1 MEILQGLLDN
11 LTALLAAH
19 PLAGEWYMAFVRFLF
34 PALAVLILYRA
45 VRSLLRIPHTP
56 ENWGQLSLPNGTS
69 LPLTHWE
76 NILGRSKTADI
87 YLNYPSISRQHAALC
102 RGEDENWTLYD
113 LGSKGGTA
121 VNGEKVAS
129 SVPVKLGDTI
139 TLGGVPLIFL
149 PQTVAEREEQEA
161 KRRAERPAAIWP
173 SFLWLTVFQVLACLQ
188 LLVAAGTEAT
198 IAIPLAFLGL
208 TVLMWL
214 YYAALRATRCVGFE
228 METIAFFLS
237 TLSLSITASSA
248 QSSLFKQFLAILL
261 GLALFLVLGLFLR
274 DLSRVQKNRWLM
286 AAAAIGL
293 LGITLVIGNS
303 KYGAVNWISIGGMS
317 FQPSEIAKICYIFA
331 GAATLERL
339 FHKRNLT
346 LFIVLTG
353 VCIGLLGLMSD
364 FGTAAIFFVTFLVIA
379 YMRSGDFATLSLIC
393 GGAVF
398 GAGIILKF
406 KPYILSRFAS
416 WGHAWEAASTTGYQQ
431 TRTMSAAASGGLFG
445 NGADNG
451 WLKYVGASNTD
462 LVFGMVAEEL
472 GLIVAVLTVVCI
484 VTFSLFTI
492 KAAATSRSTFYTIA
506 ACSTST
512 MLVFQTVLN
521 VLGSVDLL
529 PLTGVTFPFLSC
541 GGSSMI
547 ACWALLAFIKA
558 GDNRQNSG
566 LAVRLPGRRD
576 EPIRS
581 GGGGDPMLEFDP
593 SVFDSPSVPPR
604 RSAPAIDIPLSK
616 PRRHSHVDD
625 VMADLGSIDF
635 AHLDTIGEDCGI
647 DVPLPGEERG
657 RKRRSSIDI
666 PVDDRKGAK
675 R

>member
-431 TRTMSAAASGGLFG
+431 TRTMSAAASGGLLG
-445 NGADNG
+445 MGAGNG
-451 WLKYVGASNTD
+451 WLHNVAAADTD
-462 LVFGMVAEEL
+462 LVFGMLCEEQ
-472 GLIVAVLTVVCI
+472 GLLMGMAVLFALVLFI
-484 VTFSLFTI
+484 LYARSDVTR
-492 KAAATSRSTFYTIA
+492 SRSTFYAIA
-506 ACSTST
+506 ACAVSG
-512 MLVFQTVLN
+512 MLLFQAALN
-521 VLGSVDLL
+521 VFGPTDVL
-529 PLTGVTFPFLSC
+529 PLTGVTLPFISA

-547 ACWALLAFIKA
+547 SVWGLLAFLKA
-558 GDNRQNSG
+558 SDERTY
-566 LAVRLPGRRD
+566 AARRAGRHPKGEAD
-576 EPIRS
+576 EDTIS
-581 GGGGDPMLEFDP
+581 FT
-593 SVFDSPSVPPR
+593 PPR
-604 RSAPAIDIPLSK
+604 YSPNDPPTPRPRVNTRAENTAPRSRGAYRVHISEENLS
-616 PRRHSHVDD
+616 PGQSRTRRKEGD
-625 VMADLGSIDF
+625 
-635 AHLDTIGEDCGI
+635 
-647 DVPLPGEERG
+647 
-657 RKRRSSIDI
+657 RR
-666 PVDDRKGAK
+666 
-675 R
+675 

>member
-1 MEILQGLLDN
+1 METLLMPVQTLLDG
-11 LTALLAAH
+11 LTGLLAAY

-45 VRSLLRIPHTP
+45 VRSLLQIPHTP
-56 ENWGQLSLPNGTS
+56 ENWGQLSLPNGTA

-121 VNGEKVAS
+121 VNGEQVETSA
-129 SVPVKLGDTI
+129 PVKLGDTI

-161 KRRAERPAAIWP
+161 RRRAERPAAIWP

-188 LLVAAGTEAT
+188 LIVAAGTGAT

-248 QSSLFKQFLAILL
+248 QGSLFKQFLAILL
-261 GLALFLVLGLFLR
+261 GLALFLTLGLFLR
-274 DLSRVQKNRWLM
+274 DLGRVQKNRWLM

-293 LGITLVIGNS
+293 LGITLLIGDAR
-303 KYGAVNWISIGGMS
+303 YGAVNWISIGGMS

-353 VCIGLLGLMSD
+353 LCIGLLGLMSD

-379 YMRSGDFATLSLIC
+379 YMRSGDFATL
-393 GGAVF
+393 
-398 GAGIILKF
+398 
-406 KPYILSRFAS
+406 
-416 WGHAWEAASTTGYQQ
+416 
-431 TRTMSAAASGGLFG
+431 
-445 NGADNG
+445 
-451 WLKYVGASNTD
+451 
-462 LVFGMVAEEL
+462 
-472 GLIVAVLTVVCI
+472 
-484 VTFSLFTI
+484 
-492 KAAATSRSTFYTIA
+492 
-506 ACSTST
+506 
-512 MLVFQTVLN
+512 
-521 VLGSVDLL
+521 
-529 PLTGVTFPFLSC
+529 
-541 GGSSMI
+541 
-547 ACWALLAFIKA
+547 
-558 GDNRQNSG
+558 
-566 LAVRLPGRRD
+566 
-576 EPIRS
+576 PI
-581 GGGGDPMLEFDP
+581 F
-593 SVFDSPSVPPR
+593 
-604 RSAPAIDIPLSK
+604 
-616 PRRHSHVDD
+616 
-625 VMADLGSIDF
+625 
-635 AHLDTIGEDCGI
+635 
-647 DVPLPGEERG
+647 
-657 RKRRSSIDI
+657 
-666 PVDDRKGAK
+666 
-675 R
+675 

>member
-286 AAAAIGL
+286 AAAAMGL

-339 FHKRNLT
+339 FRKRNLG
-346 LFIVLTG
+346 LFLVLTG
-353 VCIGLLGLMSD
+353 VCLLCLAGMSD

-379 YMRSGDFATLSLIC
+379 FLRSGDWATLSLIC
-393 GGAVF
+393 AGAVF
-398 GAGIILKF
+398 GVFMIVQMR
-406 KPYILSRFAS
+406 PYILSRFS
-416 WGHAWEAASTTGYQQ
+416 TWLHAWENASSGGYQQ
-431 TRTMSAAASGGLFG
+431 VRTMSAAASGGLIG
-445 NGADNG
+445 VGPGEG
-451 WLKYVGASNTD
+451 WLHRIGAADTD
-462 LVFGMVAEEL
+462 LVFGMLCEEW
-472 GLIVAVLTVVCI
+472 GLIVAVLAVVSILTLVVFAVRACR
-484 VTFSLFTI
+484 
-492 KAAATSRSTFYTIA
+492 AGRSPYYTIA
-506 ACSTST
+506 ACAAGSL
-512 MLVFQTVLN
+512 LVFQTALN

-529 PLTGVTFPFLSC
+529 PLTGVTFPFVSN
-541 GGSSMI
+541 GGSAMMAS
-547 ACWALLAFIKA
+547 WGLLAFLKA
-558 GDNRQNSG
+558 TDTRPNASFAIQQR
-566 LAVRLPGRRD
+566 RLPQ
-576 EPIRS
+576 
-581 GGGGDPMLEFDP
+581 
-593 SVFDSPSVPPR
+593 
-604 RSAPAIDIPLSK
+604 SARPK
-616 PRRHSHVDD
+616 K
-625 VMADLGSIDF
+625 
-635 AHLDTIGEDCGI
+635 
-647 DVPLPGEERG
+647 RG
-657 RKRRSSIDI
+657 A
-666 PVDDRKGAK
+666 PYA
-675 R
+675 

>member
-317 FQPSEIAKICYIFA
+317 FQPSEIAKLGVILYFA
-331 GAATLERL
+331 DSISKKKDKMRTLRYGILPYGFILALIAVLMYFEPHLSGTVLILGIGAAM
-339 FHKRNLT
+339 
-346 LFIVLTG
+346 
-353 VCIGLLGLMSD
+353 IGWFGCAMLCYVTPKEHLGLPNKED
-364 FGTAAIFFVTFLVIA
+364 V
-379 YMRSGDFATLSLIC
+379 
-393 GGAVF
+393 
-398 GAGIILKF
+398 K
-406 KPYILSRFAS
+406 
-416 WGHAWEAASTTGYQQ
+416 Q
-431 TRTMSAAASGGLFG
+431 
-445 NGADNG
+445 
-451 WLKYVGASNTD
+451 
-462 LVFGMVAEEL
+462 
-472 GLIVAVLTVVCI
+472 GLITY
-484 VTFSLFTI
+484 
-492 KAAATSRSTFYTIA
+492 KIA
-506 ACSTST
+506 AHAADLAKGHPGAQIRDNAMSKARFEFRWEDQFNLALDPFTARAYHDETLPQESGKVAHFCS
-512 MLVFQTVLN
+512 M
-521 VLGSVDLL
+521 
-529 PLTGVTFPFLSC
+529 C
-541 GGSSMI
+541 GPKFCSMKI
-547 ACWALLAFIKA
+547 TQEVRDYAA
-558 GDNRQNSG
+558 RQ
-566 LAVRLPGRRD
+566 
-576 EPIRS
+576 
-581 GGGGDPMLEFDP
+581 
-593 SVFDSPSVPPR
+593 
-604 RSAPAIDIPLSK
+604 AIDAG
-616 PRRHSHVDD
+616 
-625 VMADLGSIDF
+625 MADMSHHFRARG
-635 AHLDTIGEDCGI
+635 GEI
-647 DVPLPGEERG
+647 YLKQEE
-657 RKRRSSIDI
+657 
-666 PVDDRKGAK
+666 V
-675 R
+675 